1 MPFAEKWYYSPVF
14 IGDTRGVHAL
24 KLMEEKILREGE
36 VLSDDILKVGSFL
49 NQNIDT
55 DFLGQMAEEI
65 AHLFEA
71 KNVTK
76 ILTIEASGIAIAA
89 AAGMSMGVPVLFAKK
104 HRTSNVDGTVYSAMV
119 HSFTHGED
127 YNVMVSRDYLHA
139 DDRVLLVD
147 DFLASGNAL
156 RGLMSLCEQAGAE
169 LMGVAVAVE
178 KCFTGAGDAF
188 RAQGIQVEAL
198 AAIESMSKDGIVF
211 RA

>member
-1 MPFAEKWYYSPVF
+1 M
-14 IGDTRGVHAL
+14 

-36 VLSDDILKVGSFL
+36 VLSDNILKVGSFL

-55 DFLGQMAEEI
+55 EFLGQMAEEI
-65 AHLFEA
+65 AHLFEG

-156 RGLMSLCEQAGAE
+156 RGLMSLGEQAGAE